1 MIFLENSHPIGSF
14 PLQVG
19 CPQAP
24 MAADLDKG
32 EKVGFSHANRS
43 LLGSLD
49 VPLGALGDFLEDF
62 TAPVPV
68 SGSDLN
74 SGGEL
79 SR

>member
-1 MIFLENSHPIGSF
+1 
-14 PLQVG
+14 
-19 CPQAP
+19 

-32 EKVGFSHANRS
+32 EKVGVSDANRKF
-43 LLGSLD
+43 LGSLD
-49 VPLGALGDFLEDF
+49 VPLGDLGDFLEDF
-62 TAPVPV
+62 SAPVPV